1 MSSQSLPSWMSYLPL
16 ANFILTWGIAGY
28 VYWDRRR
35 SDAKKRIIA
44 IEDRLKKSEDGIKTI
59 SASVKTP
66 PHDSRWDGVEK
77 RLSAIEAAVRNP
89 GVCSNH
95 GRMEENDKHINA
107 RLDGIKAGVDK
118 IDGRLEGINRMV
130 DLLTQNELNG
140 GK

>member
-1 MSSQSLPSWMSYLPL
+1 LSSQLPYWMSYLPL

-44 IEDRLKKSEDGIKTI
+44 IEERLKTSEDSIKSI
-59 SASVKTP
+59 AASIKTP
-66 PHDSRWDGVEK
+66 PADPRWDGVEK
-77 RLSAIEAAVRNP
+77 RLLAIEAAVKNP

-95 GRMEENDKHINA
+95 GRMEDNDKHINA